1 MKQNVRGAGRRRALP
16 AETISIIKKR
26 QDAGETITA
35 LAAEYGV
42 SRQTLSSYLHPRAPQ
57 MDQVCRTYRAWVS
70 LNARY
75 VRQENLW
82 DYTLRIDYMNH
93 DECCTV
99 ILVDFLHEKILIQN
113 ETDELLFRAF
123 GVKEKPTWEDF
134 EYFLEDRCVP
144 RTRYGMKEILKD
156 YGLDSYDPLAI
167 IEKTGGHMA
176 EDHQWLKL
184 TYFDKMEAMKHER
197 DRDAHAADAGQ

>member
-1 MKQNVRGAGRRRALP
+1 MKQNPRGAGRKRALP
-16 AETISIIKKR
+16 EDVVDVIKKR
-26 QDAGETITA
+26 YDQGEKITA

-42 SRQTLSSYLHPRAPQ
+42 SRQTLSAYLHLKEPQ
-57 MDQVCRTYRAWVS
+57 LDQVCRTYRAWVS
-70 LNARY
+70 LNALLRE
-75 VRQENLW
+75 ENLW
-82 DYTLRIDYMNH
+82 DYTLRIDYMNR
-93 DECCTV
+93 DELCTV
-99 ILVDFLHEKILIQN
+99 ILVDFLNQKILIKN

-144 RTRYGMKEILKD
+144 RTRFGMKEILKD
-156 YGLDSYDPLAI
+156 YGLDFYDPLAI

-197 DRDAHAADAGQ
+197 D

>member
-1 MKQNVRGAGRRRALP
+1 MKQNARGAGRKRALH
-16 AETISIIKKR
+16 AETVNVIKKR
-26 QDAGETITA
+26 YDAGETVTA

-42 SRQTLSSYLHPRAPQ
+42 TRQTLSTYLHPKESQ
-57 MDQVCRTYRAWVS
+57 LDQVCRTYRAWVC
-70 LNARY
+70 LNALM
-75 VRQENLW
+75 QQDDLW

-93 DECCTV
+93 EECCTV
-99 ILVDFLHEKILIQN
+99 ILVDFLHKKILIRN

-144 RTRYGMKEILKD
+144 RTRFGMKEILKD
-156 YGLDSYDPLAI
+156 YGLDFYDPLAI

-176 EDHQWLKL
+176 EDHQWMKL

-197 DRDAHAADAGQ
+197 DRNAC

>member
-1 MKQNVRGAGRRRALP
+1 
-16 AETISIIKKR
+16 
-26 QDAGETITA
+26 
-35 LAAEYGV
+35 
-42 SRQTLSSYLHPRAPQ
+42 
-57 MDQVCRTYRAWVS
+57 MDRICRTFRAWVC
-70 LNARY
+70 LNALM
-75 VRQENLW
+75 QQDDLW

-93 DECCTV
+93 EECCTV
-99 ILVDFLHEKILIQN
+99 ILVDFLHKKILIRN

>member
-1 MKQNVRGAGRRRALP
+1 MKQNVRGAGRKRALP
-16 AETISIIKKR
+16 IDTVNIIKKR
-26 QDAGETITA
+26 YDAGETVTA

-42 SRQTLSSYLHPRAPQ
+42 TRQTLSSYLHPKEPQ
-57 MDQVCRTYRAWVS
+57 LDQVCHTYRAWVS
-70 LNARY
+70 LNAML
-75 VRQENLW
+75 RQEDLW

-99 ILVDFLHEKILIQN
+99 ILVDFLHKKILIRN

-144 RTRYGMKEILKD
+144 RTRFGMKEILKD
-156 YGLDSYDPLAI
+156 YGLDFYDPLAI
-167 IEKTGGHMA
+167 IEKTGGQMA
-176 EDHQWLKL
+176 EDHQWMKL
-184 TYFDKMEAMKHER
+184 TYFDKMEAMKYEG
-197 DRDAHAADAGQ
+197 D

>member
-1 MKQNVRGAGRRRALP
+1 MKQNARGAGRKRALS
-16 AETISIIKKR
+16 AEMINIIKQR
-26 QDAGETITA
+26 YDAGETVTA

-42 SRQTLSSYLHPRAPQ
+42 TRQTLSTYLHPKEPTIDR
-57 MDQVCRTYRAWVS
+57 VCRTYRAWVR
-70 LNARY
+70 LNALM
-75 VRQENLW
+75 RQDDLW
-82 DYTLRIDYMNH
+82 DYTLRIDYMNP
-93 DECCTV
+93 DELCTV
-99 ILVDFLHEKILIQN
+99 ILVDFLNQKILIKN

-123 GVKEKPTWEDF
+123 GVKERPDWEDF

-144 RTRYGMKEILKD
+144 RTRFGMKEILKD
-156 YGLDSYDPLAI
+156 YGLDFYDPLAI

-197 DRDAHAADAGQ
+197 D

>member
-1 MKQNVRGAGRRRALP
+1 MKQNARGAGRKRALS
-16 AETISIIKKR
+16 AEMINIIKQR
-26 QDAGETITA
+26 YDAGETVTA

-42 SRQTLSSYLHPRAPQ
+42 TRQTLSTYLHPKEPTIDR
-57 MDQVCRTYRAWVS
+57 VCRTYRAWVR
-70 LNARY
+70 LNALM
-75 VRQENLW
+75 RQDDLW
-82 DYTLRIDYMNH
+82 DYTLRIDYMNR
-93 DECCTV
+93 DELCTV
-99 ILVDFLHEKILIQN
+99 ILVDFLNQKILIKN

-123 GVKEKPTWEDF
+123 GVKERPDWEDF

-144 RTRYGMKEILKD
+144 RTRFGMKEILKD
-156 YGLDSYDPLAI
+156 YGLDFYDPLAI

-197 DRDAHAADAGQ
+197 D

>member
-16 AETISIIKKR
+16 AEVISVIKKR
-26 QDAGETITA
+26 YDNGEKITA

-42 SRQTLSSYLHPRAPQ
+42 SRQTISSYLHPKEPQ
-57 MDQVCRTYRAWVS
+57 MDQICRTYRAWVS
-70 LNARY
+70 LNDMLGE
-75 VRQENLW
+75 ENLW

-99 ILVDFLHEKILIQN
+99 ILADFLHEKILIQN

-144 RTRYGMKEILKD
+144 RTRFGMKEILKD

-184 TYFDKMEAMKHER
+184 TYFDKLEAVKHER
-197 DRDAHAADAGQ
+197 D

>member
-1 MKQNVRGAGRRRALP
+1 MKQNARGAGRKRALP
-16 AETISIIKKR
+16 TETVDIIKQR
-26 QDAGETITA
+26 YGAGEKINA

-42 SRQTLSSYLHPRAPQ
+42 SRQTLSAYLHPKEPQ
-57 MDQVCRTYRAWVS
+57 IDRVCRTYRAWVR
-70 LNARY
+70 LNVLLHR
-75 VRQENLW
+75 EDLW

-93 DECCTV
+93 DELCTV
-99 ILVDFLHEKILIQN
+99 ILVDFTHEKILIQN

-134 EYFLEDRCVP
+134 EYFLEDCCVP
-144 RTRYGMKEILKD
+144 RTRFGMKEILKD
-156 YGLDSYDPLAI
+156 YELDCYDPLAI

-176 EDHQWLKL
+176 ENHQWMKL

-197 DRDAHAADAGQ
+197 DRTACSPDTDQ

>member
-1 MKQNVRGAGRRRALP
+1 MKQNVRGAGRKRALP
-16 AETISIIKKR
+16 IETVNVIKKR
-26 QDAGETITA
+26 YDAGETITA

-42 SRQTLSSYLHPRAPQ
+42 SRQTLSSYLHPKEPQ

-70 LNARY
+70 LNALL
-75 VRQENLW
+75 RQEDLW

-99 ILVDFLHEKILIQN
+99 ILVDFLHKKILIKN

-123 GVKEKPTWEDF
+123 GVKERPTWEDF

-144 RTRYGMKEILKD
+144 RTRFGMKEILKD

-176 EDHQWLKL
+176 EDHQWMKL

-197 DRDAHAADAGQ
+197 D

>member
-1 MKQNVRGAGRRRALP
+1 MKQNVRGAGRKRALD
-16 AETISIIKKR
+16 AETVAIIKKR
-26 QDAGETITA
+26 YDAGETITA

-42 SRQTLSSYLHPRAPQ
+42 SRQTLSSYLHPREPHL
-57 MDQVCRTYRAWVS
+57 DQICRTYRAWVS
-70 LNARY
+70 LNAFL
-75 VRQENLW
+75 RQENLW

-134 EYFLEDRCVP
+134 ELFLEDRCVP
-144 RTRYGMKEILKD
+144 RTRFGMKEILKD
-156 YGLDSYDPLAI
+156 YRLDCYDPLAI

-176 EDHQWLKL
+176 EDHQWIKL
-184 TYFDKMEAMKHER
+184 TYFDKTEAMKHER
-197 DRDAHAADAGQ
+197 DRDACRAGTNQ